1 MVVDMTK
8 SMVNIRNILFTF
20 KEHNE
25 RNLTVIKQV
34 YNARTLYHSSQ
45 RGCKMEMQHLMNL
58 LERDMY
64 IHWQNE

>member
-1 MVVDMTK
+1 MVVDITK
-8 SMVNIRNILFTF
+8 SKVNIRNILLTF
-20 KEHNE
+20 KQHNE
-25 RNLTVIKQV
+25 RNLTAIKQV

-45 RGCKMEMQHLMNL
+45 RGCRTEIQHLMIL